1 MDKYVGKNISKNVSG
16 KYSQKLLD
24 RIKQSATDALKM
36 SSKRVIQ
43 KTTETTGDL
52 IDSKIANTITKIHKI
67 SPQNNSETSQMNL
80 IKKCLKKD
88 IYLQKKDRM
97 VPLKCLSSF
106 SRTLKVSSVNCEINL
121 DLKWSKSCVIV
132 ATNIAAQATTFSII
146 TDTKLYV
153 PVATLSSQDNTKLLE
168 QLKSGF
174 KRTTNWNKHQE
185 VQRVSNKRY
194 YLRTVEME
202 NFNVMTDQNFF
213 EQPVRN
219 DLRTFNSIRKIPT
232 VQGDDYTTGSSLG
245 YDYFKN
251 HYKMIATDLSKQQA
265 LDVYSNAIQ
274 QINFTGNLERP
285 AAIFFIIEEAKET
298 VFDFHKEL

>member
-1 MDKYVGKNISKNVSG
+1 MSFAKNMDKYVGKNISKNESG
-16 KYSQKLLD
+16 KYSQNLLD

-274 QINFTGNLERP
+274 QINFYWKFRTTSSN
-285 AAIFFIIEEAKET
+285 IF
-298 VFDFHKEL
+298 HH